1 MQRAMRLRSW
11 LTAVLLV
18 LVLTTPSAAAV
29 LSSEVGDLYTCT
41 AACTT
46 GASPDAIAP
55 GGSIGG
61 VKLQLVSTGTTAA
74 TVEQCIEKS
83 PDTCTANSTW
93 KTISAAST
101 TCPAFAASGDVC
113 VLTTHIAFPAATPTA
128 PYALTGFV
136 RVNVGTCS
144 GCTYRF
150 FYRYSFPK

>member
-11 LTAVLLV
+11 LPAVLLV
-18 LVLTTPSAAAV
+18 VAFAWPSGAAV
-29 LSSEVGDLYTCT
+29 LSSEVGDLFTCT

-46 GASPDAIAP
+46 GASPDVIAP
-55 GGSIGG
+55 GGSIGA
-61 VKLQLVSTGTTAA
+61 VKLQLVSSGTTAA

-113 VLTTHIAFPAATPTA
+113 VLTTPIPGTTTAA
-128 PYALTGFV
+128 YALTGFV
-136 RVNVGTCS
+136 RVNVGTCT
-144 GCTYRF
+144 GCTFRF